1 MKVEI
6 YLKQGRLLDQKINCN
21 LRRLQEM
28 KAGVCSISSPIIH
41 QDKVQQ
47 ASSGDAPFV
56 KALIR
61 IDEMQEHINREVD
74 QLVDLRTQM
83 DETIRSVDSDKHQ
96 LVLIYRYL
104 EGKSWE
110 QIAQNMNAGK
120 STVKRWHN
128 EAIQMVKMPEEPIY
142 IKGFW

>member
-1 MKVEI
+1 
-6 YLKQGRLLDQKINCN
+6 
-21 LRRLQEM
+21 
-28 KAGVCSISSPIIH
+28 
-41 QDKVQQ
+41 
-47 ASSGDAPFV
+47 
-56 KALIR
+56 
-61 IDEMQEHINREVD
+61 
-74 QLVDLRTQM
+74 M